1 MLKNIKKIAVM
12 GHFGFG
18 KELLNGQTVKTK
30 ILTAEL
36 EKQLGLEQVL
46 KIDTHG
52 GKKALPKLFFKAI
65 SALRKCQN
73 VVILP
78 AHNGVRFF
86 VPILT
91 FFNRFYKRK
100 LFYAVIGGWLPKYLQ
115 DKPKLLKKLQKF
127 DGIYVE
133 TNTMRVALE
142 EMGFKNVKVMPNC
155 KELKIL
161 SADEIVYSQTEPY
174 KLCTFSRVMK
184 EKGIEDAVN
193 AVKAVNEKFG
203 RTVYTLDI
211 YGQVDGEQTEW
222 FENLKAVFPEYI
234 RYGGLGPFDQSVE
247 VLKNYFAL
255 LFPTKFYTEGIPGT
269 IIDAYAAGVPVL
281 SAQWESYADIINDNT
296 GTGYEF
302 GNNEKLVEILVELG
316 EHPKQVF
323 NKKQNCLNEAK
334 KYQPSTAIQVL
345 IDDLGN

>member
-1 MLKNIKKIAVM
+1 MLKNIKKIAIL

-30 ILTAEL
+30 IVTEEIEKRFGAE
-36 EKQLGLEQVL
+36 QIL

-65 SALRKCQN
+65 SALRKCKN

-100 LFYAVIGGWLPKYLQ
+100 LFYVVIGGWLPQYLQ
-115 DKPKLLKKLQKF
+115 TKPKLLKRLQTF

-133 TNTMRVALE
+133 TNTMCVALQ
-142 EMGFKNVKVMPNC
+142 EMGLKNVKVMPNC
-155 KELKIL
+155 KELSVL
-161 SADEIVYSQTEPY
+161 SKGELVFAEKEPY

-184 EKGIEDAVN
+184 EKGIEDAIN
-193 AVKAVNEKFG
+193 AVKAINDACG
-203 RTVYTLDI
+203 RTVYALDI
-211 YGQVDGEQTEW
+211 YGQVDGGQIEW
-222 FENLKAVFPEYI
+222 FENLKSTFPDYV
-234 RYGGLGPFDQSVE
+234 RYGGLVPFDQSVE

-255 LFPTKFYTEGIPGT
+255 LFPTRFFTEGIPGT
-269 IIDAYAAGVPVL
+269 IIDAYAAGVPVV
-281 SAQWESYADIINDNT
+281 SARWESYGDILNDET
-296 GTGYEF
+296 GIGYTF
-302 GNNEKLVEILVELG
+302 GKAEELTEILHQIFKNPHQIFG
-316 EHPKQVF
+316 
-323 NKKQNCLNEAK
+323 KKENCLNEAK
-334 KYQPSTAIQVL
+334 KYQPATAIQIL
-345 IDDLGN
+345 IDDLG